1 MLQHGGSPLGNSRV
15 KLTNVKDCV
24 KRGLVKEGEDPLKVA
39 AEQYRLCKW
48 LRGHKKLRARGKNID
63 LEMSIEGRIFENAD
77 GKFNFLVEC
86 NPLLGP
92 QLMDL
97 AKKVAAGEP
106 VPARVVTPDQT
117 FDQQQAAKVLP
128 DRKY

>member
-1 MLQHGGSPLGNSRV
+1 MQAL
-15 KLTNVKDCV
+15 
-24 KRGLVKEGEDPLKVA
+24 
-39 AEQYRLCKW
+39 
-48 LRGHKKLRARGKNID
+48 
-63 LEMSIEGRIFENAD
+63 AD

-97 AKKVAAGEP
+97 AKKVVAGES
-106 VPARVVTPDQT
+106 VPPRVVVPDKT
-117 FDQQQAAKVLP
+117 FDQQQAIAALP